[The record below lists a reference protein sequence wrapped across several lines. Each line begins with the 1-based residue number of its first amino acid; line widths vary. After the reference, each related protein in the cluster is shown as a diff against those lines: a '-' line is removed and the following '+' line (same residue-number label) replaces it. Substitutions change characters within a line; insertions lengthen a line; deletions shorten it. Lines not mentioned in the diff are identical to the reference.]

1 LLNDP
6 SFRNN
11 GLDETFTDLGLGSV
25 TGLASDNGKFK
36 VTTLRN
42 IAESAPYM
50 HDGRFATLEEVI
62 EHYNTGVKAN
72 SPNLDSE
79 MNHFVGGLNLTP
91 GEIVDLVAFLRT
103 FSDPTYL
110 NDLNF
115 SDPN

>member
-1 LLNDP
+1 MSTNALVAVKEGDSNTGIYVHWDGYP
-6 SFRNN
+6 
-11 GLDETFTDLGLGSV
+11 EALG
-25 TGLASDNGKFK
+25 K
-36 VTTLRN
+36 TL
-42 IAESAPYM
+42 
-50 HDGRFATLEEVI
+50 I